1 MLSTTKSLAT
11 KKGRKEIA
19 VMGEGCELAAS
30 ELGQLFCEPYTTVT
44 SKRKADWA
52 LYKSRITCYRL
63 PKGLANQ
70 WKGMR
75 FEISEFN
82 EVSHLEWTECRTK
95 HR

>member
-1 MLSTTKSLAT
+1 
-11 KKGRKEIA
+11 
-19 VMGEGCELAAS
+19 MGEGCELAAS

-52 LYKSRITCYRL
+52 LYKSRIMTCYQL
-63 PKGLANQ
+63 PKGLANR

-82 EVSHLEWTECRTK
+82 EVSHLDRTECRTK